1 MFSIGKQKKC
11 HEQICCCECTGFI
24 TLSLES
30 TENGNLRR
38 LYIISLLWIV
48 LISQKIRCGMNMCV
62 HIHVPV
68 CVYFGVIDGK
78 MSEDKKWISIP
89 SVWIR
94 KSRAW
99 LLNSSCTEQRHER
112 SQPCSQSNTNVQDLA
127 PSPKAEDLK
136 AHVCAICHFSDTT
149 GALHIIQISDLRM
162 DNLKDTKVHNMDNSQ
177 SFHQCQHENI
187 LSEF

>member
-1 MFSIGKQKKC
+1 MPWA
-11 HEQICCCECTGFI
+11 
-24 TLSLES
+24 
-30 TENGNLRR
+30 NLLLWVHR
-38 LYIISLLWIV
+38 LYHTFFGEHWKWKPKEIIYYFVTVNCAYIPKRLAVDMS
-48 LISQKIRCGMNMCV
+48 MCV

-94 KSRAW
+94 KSQAW

-127 PSPKAEDLK
+127 SSPKAEDLK
-136 AHVCAICHFSDTT
+136 AHVGAICHLSDTM